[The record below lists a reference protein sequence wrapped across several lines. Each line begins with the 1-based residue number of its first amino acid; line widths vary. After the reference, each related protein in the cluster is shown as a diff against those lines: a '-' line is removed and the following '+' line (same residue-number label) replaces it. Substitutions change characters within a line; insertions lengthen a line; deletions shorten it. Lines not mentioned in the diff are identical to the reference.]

1 MLHNFRE
8 PQILLISPSHQTF
21 HNFQLLYKTLI
32 LSKTMLTVK
41 LVSVNPYLK
50 EIELIVIKDA
60 VIVQVGHFKDSS

>member
-1 MLHNFRE
+1 
-8 PQILLISPSHQTF
+8 
-21 HNFQLLYKTLI
+21 
-32 LSKTMLTVK
+32 MLTVK

>member
-8 PQILLISPSHQTF
+8 PQILLISPSIQTF
-21 HNFQLLYKTLI
+21 HNFQLIHLEK
-32 LSKTMLTVK
+32 SMLTVK